1 MVKRYKAIK
10 QPLKVQIRRL
20 LCVLSKCYL
29 QQNAAMLV
37 STMSNKST
45 QHPLFE
51 ELLLELFT
59 HSNILNVVLLY
70 TLLYKALLGCNHPK
84 PRLP

>member
-10 QPLKVQIRRL
+10 YDMKVQIRKL

-37 STMSNKST
+37 SAMSNKST
-45 QHPLFE
+45 QHPPFE
-51 ELLLELFT
+51 ELLLESFT
-59 HSNILNVVLLY
+59 QLNILNVVLLY
-70 TLLYKALLGCNHPK
+70 TLLYKALLGCNHPMTRF
-84 PRLP
+84 P